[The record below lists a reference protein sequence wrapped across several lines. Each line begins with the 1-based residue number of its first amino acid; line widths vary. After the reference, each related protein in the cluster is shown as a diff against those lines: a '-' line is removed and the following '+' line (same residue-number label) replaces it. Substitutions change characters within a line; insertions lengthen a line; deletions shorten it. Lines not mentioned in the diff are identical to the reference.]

1 MADARHAPLYS
12 IPECARYLGLPAST
26 LRCWVAAGPAGD
38 AAGTQPPVF
47 PAGTQPIALSFTNLA
62 ELHTLAALLRNDK
75 RPWPEVRKELA
86 RLYGAEQ
93 GSHPLAREEFAK
105 ANPGARLEYDAAGF
119 AKRFYPPVPGEAD
132 SRVVVIDPAISFG
145 RPVIAGTGVR
155 TAVVASRVNA
165 GESLCDVAD
174 DYLLQPC
181 QVKDALRYELA
192 A

>member
-26 LRCWVAAGPAGD
+26 LRRWVAAGTAGD
-38 AAGTQPPVF
+38 AAGPEPPVF
-47 PAGTQPIALSFTNLA
+47 TAGTQPIALSFTNLA

-86 RLYGAEQ
+86 RLYGAER
-93 GSHPLAREEFAK
+93 GSHPLAREEFAG
-105 ANPGARLEYDAAGF
+105 ANPGGRLEYDAAGF
-119 AKRFYPPVPGEAD
+119 AKRFYPPVPGGAD

-174 DYLLQPC
+174 DYLLQPR

-192 A
+192 V